1 MEYRKLGRSELKVST
16 VALGCMS
23 LCAGQTYGEIPESQ
37 AAATVDA
44 ALDAGINFFD
54 NAPLYG
60 DGEAE
65 RRLGNA
71 LKGSKRDRA
80 VVATKIG
87 TATMSADET
96 IREFEGSLQR
106 LHTDRIDLY
115 QIHWAR
121 RAVPV
126 AETLRA
132 MEKLVQQG
140 KLRAIGVCNFGP
152 LDLSEAL
159 ASIDRLATNQMAY
172 SLLARGVEYD
182 VVPLCQEHG
191 VGMLCYSPLAQGL
204 LTGRYSRADEVP
216 PERARTRHFA
226 DTRPQSRHGEPGL
239 ETETFEAIAAV
250 KQICTDIG
258 QPMADVALAWLLHQ
272 PTVTSVLAGAS
283 RPDQIQ
289 QNAKAAA
296 IRLSPDIL
304 QRLDDATSIV
314 KQKMGRN
321 PDMWQAQS
329 RIR

>member
-1 MEYRKLGRSELKVST
+1 MEYRRLGRSELKVST

-23 LCAGQTYGEIPESQ
+23 LCAGQTYNEIPEAQ
-37 AAATVDA
+37 ATATVDA

-71 LKGSKRDRA
+71 LKGAKRDRA

-96 IREFEGSLQR
+96 VREFEGSLQR
-106 LHTDRIDLY
+106 LQTDRIDLF

-121 RAVPV
+121 RAVPI

-152 LDLSEAL
+152 LDLGEAL
-159 ASIDRLATNQMAY
+159 AAVENLATNQMAY
-172 SLLARGVEYD
+172 SLLARGVEYE
-182 VVPLCQEHG
+182 VVPICQEHG

-204 LTGRYSRADEVP
+204 LTGRYTNADEVP
-216 PERARTRHFA
+216 AERARTRHFA
-226 DTRPQSRHGEPGL
+226 ATRPQSRHGEPGL
-239 ETETFEAIAAV
+239 ETETFEAIRNV
-250 KQICTDIG
+250 KQICEQIG
-258 QPMADVALAWLLHQ
+258 TPMADVALAWLLHQ

-283 RPDQIQ
+283 RPDQIV
-289 QNAKAAA
+289 QNAKAAE
-296 IRLSPDIL
+296 IKLSPEVL
-304 QRLDDATSIV
+304 RKLDDATRVV
-314 KQKMGRN
+314 KEKMGPN
-321 PDMWQAQS
+321 PDMWQATS
-329 RIR
+329 RIS

>member
-1 MEYRKLGRSELKVST
+1 MQYRKLGRSDLNVSP

-71 LKGSKRDRA
+71 LRGAKRDRA

-87 TATMSADET
+87 TATMSADEVV
-96 IREFEGSLQR
+96 REFEGSLQR
-106 LHTDRIDLY
+106 LQTDRIDLF

-121 RAVPV
+121 RVVPI
-126 AETLRA
+126 AQTLRA
-132 MEKLVQQG
+132 MERLVQQG

-152 LDLSEAL
+152 LDLSEAIN
-159 ASIDRLATNQMAY
+159 AIDRLATNQMAY
-172 SLLARGVEYD
+172 SLLARGVEYE
-182 VVPLCQEHG
+182 VVPIGQEHG

-204 LTGRYSRADEVP
+204 LTGRYSNADEVP
-216 PERARTRHFA
+216 AERARTRHFA
-226 DTRPQSRHGEPGL
+226 ATRPQSRHGEPGC
-239 ETETFEAIAAV
+239 EAETFEAIRKV
-250 KQICTDIG
+250 KQICEELG

-272 PTVTSVLAGAS
+272 PTVVSVLAGAS

-289 QNAKAAA
+289 QNAKATQ
-296 IRLSPDIL
+296 IRLSSDVL
-304 QRLDDATSIV
+304 KKLDDATRVV
-314 KQKMGRN
+314 KEKMGPN
-321 PDMWQAQS
+321 PDMWQAAS